1 MPTTIASMGVLI
13 HSICSRP
20 DDIGNFMATSLMGTC
35 TENQDGGCPLGS
47 LTYRGDFEPTATG
60 CFGPGGSYRMAQ
72 LSSVWIFLAHN
83 AGDEALDFMV
93 RIACGPHLSIA
104 CRHLILH
111 IEPGAR
117 QPGLGRLR

>member
-1 MPTTIASMGVLI
+1 MSPEELPDLFADHRCIMSFSFIRSVLVV
-13 HSICSRP
+13 

-35 TENQDGGCPLGS
+35 TENQNGGCPLGS

-93 RIACGPHLSIA
+93 RIACV
-104 CRHLILH
+104 LI
-111 IEPGAR
+111 
-117 QPGLGRLR
+117 